1 MTLTRTTCIAIMAAL
16 ACATAAETIAP
27 PGQHPPAENGGTAR
41 TEPTTGDAAAKP
53 AVEEIGPDRF
63 RVGKV
68 EFNRKKREVRIPT
81 RVNMT
86 QGLLEFVAV
95 HQNGKIHESLLFTEA
110 SPTDVNVA
118 LKLLRF
124 QASRELYP
132 LPNETG
138 GTSGKFPKVPEEVR
152 RAARVLIEVE
162 WQDEGKTRKVPVN
175 DWIQHAVKSTPM
187 PAGPWV
193 YGGSEFVDGKF
204 APELSGDIVAI
215 FTALSALINYP
226 GDDHRDDTVWVV
238 HPKRVPPEGTHVTLI
253 ISPFQDPSN
262 PKQP

>member
-1 MTLTRTTCIAIMAAL
+1 MILTRTTCLAIVAAL
-16 ACATAAETIAP
+16 ACATAAETTAP
-27 PGQHPPAENGGTAR
+27 PGQEPAEEGR
-41 TEPTTGDAAAKP
+41 QQEIHEPTTSDPAAKP
-53 AVEEIGPDRF
+53 SVEEIAPDRF

-68 EFNRKKREVRIPT
+68 EFDRKKREIRVPT

-86 QGLLEFVAV
+86 EGLLEFVVV

-138 GTSGKFPKVPEEVR
+138 GTSGKFPEVPEDVR

-162 WQDEGKTRKVPVN
+162 WKSEGKTRKVPVN

-226 GDDHRDDTVWVV
+226 GDDKSDDTVWVV

-253 ISPFQDPSN
+253 ITPFHDPAKS
-262 PKQP
+262 KQP